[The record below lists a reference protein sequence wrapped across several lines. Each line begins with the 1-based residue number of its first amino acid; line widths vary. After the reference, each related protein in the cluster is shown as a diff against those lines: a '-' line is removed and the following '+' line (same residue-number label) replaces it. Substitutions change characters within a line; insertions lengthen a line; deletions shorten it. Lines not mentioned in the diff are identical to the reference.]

1 MAIQSSDNFI
11 IERGGTPFRALAS
24 DLRDYVEAEI
34 GTVAAYDVANIAE
47 RNALTGLNPGDR
59 VFVVDATGDSTVDS
73 GWAIYVW
80 RGSAF
85 TKTAEE
91 EGLDAVAGGGGANLS
106 YTASPT
112 QGIVVSSSGTDAILP
127 AANATN
133 AGLMV
138 PAQFDKLGNIGISQ
152 PINIDAVASAAH
164 PAVTLSGTTTTN
176 PLTLSGQTL
185 GFSISQLSLAP

>member
-11 IERGGTPFRALAS
+11 IDRGGTAFRALAS
-24 DLRDYVEAEI
+24 DLRDYVESEI
-34 GTVAAYDVANIAE
+34 GTVAAYDVADIAA

-91 EGLDAVAGGGGANLS
+91 EGLDVVAGGANLS

-112 QGIVVSSSGTDAILP
+112 QGIVVSSSGTDATLP

-138 PAQFDKLGNIGISQ
+138 PSQFTKLTNLTITQ
-152 PINIDAVASAAH
+152 PVDLDAVESAVH

-176 PLTLSGQTL
+176 PLTLSGQAV

>member
-11 IERGGTPFRALAS
+11 IDRGGTAFRALAS
-24 DLRDYVEAEI
+24 DLRDYIDEELGAVAE
-34 GTVAAYDVANIAE
+34 YDVANIAA
-47 RNALTGLNPGDR
+47 RNALTGLNIGDR
-59 VFVVDATGDSTVDS
+59 VFVVDATGDTTVTS
-73 GWAIYVW
+73 GWAIYIW

-91 EGLDAVAGGGGANLS
+91 EGLDAVVGGANLS

-112 QGIVVSSSGTDAILP
+112 QGVVVSSSGSDATLP
-127 AANATN
+127 AANGTN

-138 PAQFDKLGNIGISQ
+138 PAQFTKLTNLTITQ
-152 PINIDAVASAAH
+152 PVDLDAVESTSHAA
-164 PAVTLSGTTTTN
+164 ATLAGTTTTN
-176 PLTLSGQTL
+176 PLTLSGQTV

>member
-24 DLRDYVEAEI
+24 DIRDYIDEELGIVAE
-34 GTVAAYDVANIAE
+34 YPVANIAE
-47 RNALTGLNPGDR
+47 RNALTGLNIGDR
-59 VFVVDATGDSTVDS
+59 VFVADATGDATVTS

-85 TKTAEE
+85 SKTAEE
-91 EGLDAVAGGGGANLS
+91 EGLDVVVGGADLS

-112 QGIVVSSSGTDAILP
+112 QGVVVSSSGSDATLP
-127 AANATN
+127 AANGTN

-138 PAQFDKLGNIGISQ
+138 PSQFNKLGNLTITQ
-152 PINIDAVASAAH
+152 AVDLDAVESAVH
-164 PAVTLSGTTTTN
+164 PAVTLAGTTTTN
-176 PLTLSGQTL
+176 PLTLSGQTV